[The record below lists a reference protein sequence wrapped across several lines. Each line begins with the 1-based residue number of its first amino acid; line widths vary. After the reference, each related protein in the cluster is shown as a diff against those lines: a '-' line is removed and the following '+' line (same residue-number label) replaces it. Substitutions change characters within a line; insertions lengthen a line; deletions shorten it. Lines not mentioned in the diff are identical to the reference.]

1 MANGFKEKNMMKRSK
16 TIIPVTLLLA
26 LSIVLSSCS
35 AGQQVTAK
43 DVIDKMRETMKNTQ
57 TSQGVIDLSVD
68 INKQGIETLI
78 QGIMPGM
85 TSDKGARSINSLPD
99 TASATLKVWKQ
110 SPDKARVEVEK
121 SSIPDTSG
129 AILVHDGQKVYA
141 LDAGRTTVYVGTPDK
156 MMQAK
161 SNNQMAAMMQSMDVE
176 KELDKVL
183 GAADITLAGSEKVG
197 DLDAYKLEIAP
208 KPDAADLLEI
218 PQQLRTQAGM
228 LLKDGTAT
236 LWVDKNQWI
245 PLKLI
250 VKHPNIGQFTYTA
263 TGIDLNKPIDASQ
276 FVLQVPPGAKT
287 VDLDAIHQDMQ
298 PQSMTI
304 QQARD
309 VVAQGGGKL
318 LEPTYLPDK
327 STLVG
332 VSRLPHTMLK
342 DGPEG
347 GAAYMLN
354 YSSPSA
360 DFSIT
365 QAQGELEKQLGDE
378 FSGIN
383 TRGTDAM
390 KQVTVRGV
398 DALAFSPTGGNW
410 TSLIWKEKDSST
422 WVAIRGKL
430 ALDEVLKIAEGLK

>member
-1 MANGFKEKNMMKRSK
+1 MIKRAK
-16 TIIPVTLLLA
+16 AIIPVTLLLA

-78 QGIMPGM
+78 QGMMPGM
-85 TSDKGARSINSLPD
+85 SSDKGAKSISSLPD

-110 SPDKARVEVEK
+110 APDKARVEVEK
-121 SSIPDTSG
+121 SSIPNTSG

-141 LDAGRTTVYVGTPDK
+141 LDAAHTTVYVGTPDK
-156 MMQAK
+156 MMQARG
-161 SNNQMAAMMQSMDVE
+161 NQMAAMLQGMDVE
-176 KELDKVL
+176 KELDKAL
-183 GAADITLAGSEKVG
+183 GAADITLVGSEKVG
-197 DLDAYKLEIAP
+197 GLDAYKLEIAP

-218 PQQLRTQAGM
+218 PQQFRTQAGM

-236 LWVDKNQWI
+236 LWVDKTQWI

-250 VKHPNIGQFTYTA
+250 VQHPNIGQLTYTA
-263 TGIDLNKPIDASQ
+263 TGIEMNKPIDASQ

-287 VDLDAIHQDMQ
+287 VDLDEIHQNMQ

-304 QQARD
+304 QEARD
-309 VVAQGGGKL
+309 AVAQGGGKL
-318 LEPTYLPDK
+318 LEPTYLPEK

-332 VSRLPHTMLK
+332 VSKLPHTMLK
-342 DGPEG
+342 DGPSG
-347 GAAYMLN
+347 GATYMLN
-354 YSSPSA
+354 YSSSTA

-383 TRGTDAM
+383 TRSTDAM

-398 DALAFSPTGGNW
+398 DALAFSPAGGNW
-410 TSLIWKEKDSST
+410 TSLLWKEKDSST

-430 ALDEVLKIAEGLK
+430 TLDEVLKIAEGLK